1 MISLKRSL
9 DKYESIEQ
17 SQAAVLACLLAALAS
32 IERHAVPSHEGILSP
47 HRAALRALRRQVAA
61 DPNPEVLHTST
72 DYLDD
77 ELREYAG
84 QTSEF
89 YQSREVEVRAIIRL
103 MAKASESLQTNN
115 DNYSERFG
123 NFAKELESLV
133 EVDELSEI
141 RRRLAREVERLRA
154 CVREMSTA
162 TANSLGQLQQQVRQY
177 EQRLKQAEE
186 IASRD
191 PLTGAANRREGERQ
205 IIERVKS
212 GQPFCIIFLDLIRF
226 KTINDRMG
234 HLAGDEVLRQFTQKL
249 QGTVR
254 DGDTVCRWG
263 GDEFIVLMNCTLSD
277 AMMRARQ
284 ISTRVFGQYSI
295 NVCGKPQ
302 SVDVQASTGV
312 AEHRNGETAEALFER
327 ADAILYRDKSTQNDR
342 SYA

>member
-9 DKYESIEQ
+9 DTYESIEQ
-17 SQAAVLACLLAALAS
+17 SQAATLACLLAALAS
-32 IERHAVPSHEGILSP
+32 IERHAAPSQEGIPSR

-61 DPNPEVLHTST
+61 DPNPEVPHAST

-77 ELREYAG
+77 ELKEYAG

-103 MAKASESLQTNN
+103 MAKASGSLQANN
-115 DNYSERFG
+115 DNYSARFG

-133 EVDELSEI
+133 EVEELPEI

-154 CVREMSTA
+154 CVREMSTSTA
-162 TANSLGQLQQQVRQY
+162 TSLGPLRQQVKQY

-191 PLTGAANRREGERQ
+191 PLSGAANCREGERQ

-212 GQPFCIIFLDLIRF
+212 RHPFRIIFLDLLRF

-234 HLAGDEVLRQFTQKL
+234 HLAGDEILRQFTRKL
-249 QGTVR
+249 QSAVR
-254 DGDTVCRWG
+254 EGDTVCRWG
-263 GDEFIVLMNCTLSD
+263 GDEFIVVMNCTPPD

-284 ISTRVFGQYSI
+284 VSTRVFGQYSI
-295 NVCGKPQ
+295 NVRGKPQ
-302 SVDVQASTGV
+302 LVEVQASSGV
-312 AEHRNGETAEALFER
+312 AEHRGGETAEALFQR
-327 ADAILYRDKSTQNDR
+327 AGAILYREKSAQEDR
-342 SYA
+342 YA

>member
-17 SQAAVLACLLAALAS
+17 LQVATLACLLAALAS
-32 IERHAVPSHEGILSP
+32 IERHAVPSQEGIVSQ

-77 ELREYAG
+77 ELKEYAE
-84 QTSEF
+84 QTGEF

-103 MAKASESLQTNN
+103 IAKAAGSLQTNN
-115 DNYSERFG
+115 HNYSERFG

-133 EVDELSEI
+133 KVDELPEI

-154 CVREMSTA
+154 CAREMSTSTA
-162 TANSLGQLQQQVRQY
+162 TSLGQLQQQLKHY

-212 GQPFCIIFLDLIRF
+212 GRPFCIIFLDLIRF
-226 KTINDRMG
+226 KTINDRLG
-234 HLAGDEVLRQFTQKL
+234 HLAGDEVLRQFTKRL
-249 QGTVR
+249 QSTVR
-254 DGDTVCRWG
+254 EGDTLCRWG
-263 GDEFIVLMNCTLSD
+263 GDEFIMVISCPLSD

-284 ISTRVFGQYSI
+284 VSTRVFGQYSI

-302 SVDVQASTGV
+302 PVDVQASTGV
-312 AEHRNGETAEALFER
+312 AEHRSGETAEALFQR
-327 ADAILYRDKSTQNDR
+327 ADAILYSEKTAQNDR
-342 SYA
+342 FA